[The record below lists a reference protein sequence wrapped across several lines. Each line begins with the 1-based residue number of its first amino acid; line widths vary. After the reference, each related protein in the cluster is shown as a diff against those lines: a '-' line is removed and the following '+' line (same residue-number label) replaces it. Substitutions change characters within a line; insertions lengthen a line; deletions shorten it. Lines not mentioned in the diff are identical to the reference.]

1 MDCVVTPLKTLM
13 GFSVHLNVQL
23 KFYNL
28 PFRKLDPTKVQMD
41 FALMN
46 DVPSPYYDEI
56 IERGS
61 KIFILPSINNVYH
74 HYQECKKILRDGD
87 YDVVCDNNLIK
98 SIPMMHA
105 AKKCG
110 VPVRILHSHNTKLST
125 SIKN

>member
-1 MDCVVTPLKTLM
+1 MKVLMFVGNLRASNGVTSFVM
-13 GFSVHLNVQL
+13 S
-23 KFYNL
+23 Y
-28 PFRKLDPTKVQMD
+28 FRKLDPTKVQMD

-61 KIFILPSINNVYH
+61 KIFILPPINNVYH

-98 SIPMMHA
+98 SIPMMLA

-110 VPVRILHSHNTKLST
+110 VPVRILH
-125 SIKN
+125 